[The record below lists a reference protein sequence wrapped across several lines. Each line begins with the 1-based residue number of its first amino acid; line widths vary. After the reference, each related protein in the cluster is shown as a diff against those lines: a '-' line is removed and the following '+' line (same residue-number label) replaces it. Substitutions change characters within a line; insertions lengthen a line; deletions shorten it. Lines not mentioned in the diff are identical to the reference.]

1 MNEQETDIG
10 SSQAD
15 LAGNTRD
22 EIDDLAEEHA
32 EEGHAINL
40 ADDIRALVSA
50 REQRVRE
57 ELLGPKCSTE
67 VQAAANRVR
76 AVLPSSLSPEIR
88 ERAERM
94 DEFAFHKNGEGLR
107 LTEGGLVDEIEAL
120 VRDAVS
126 AKDERI
132 AHLEQRIDYF
142 AAAVEESRDVR
153 LERDKL
159 RARIAE
165 LERCNV
171 ALGREKALALAEAYR
186 ENERLRAEI
195 AQLKAERNK
204 ALGIGRVS
212 DSEMLALARR
222 ALKEQEQ
229 ELATAHAA
237 QKNLVINEQR
247 HDERV
252 RAAEDECNKLRA
264 EVNDYAV
271 QRNVNVELRSEVG
284 RLHLLLQRANALLP
298 PDDPVNQE
306 IEREFETCTKTIDG
320 LRAELAQWEIKWG
333 HTLDRESETMARLAQ
348 AEQERDEI
356 RQHYSLARAA
366 EELFKTERDMVHA
379 ELAEEESSRD
389 RMSSLLHQTANALK
403 GVPVD
408 PLRMNGWSDL
418 PEVAGKLRDDL
429 AAARKDAREMAKAIG
444 KALDESGIGT
454 WANAVERMVAQLM
467 DLDVDLTKYDDGG
480 E

>member
-222 ALKEQEQ
+222 ALKELEQ

>member
-1 MNEQETDIG
+1 
-10 SSQAD
+10 
-15 LAGNTRD
+15 
-22 EIDDLAEEHA
+22 
-32 EEGHAINL
+32 
-40 ADDIRALVSA
+40 
-50 REQRVRE
+50 
-57 ELLGPKCSTE
+57 
-67 VQAAANRVR
+67 
-76 AVLPSSLSPEIR
+76 
-88 ERAERM
+88 M

-222 ALKEQEQ
+222 ALKELEQ